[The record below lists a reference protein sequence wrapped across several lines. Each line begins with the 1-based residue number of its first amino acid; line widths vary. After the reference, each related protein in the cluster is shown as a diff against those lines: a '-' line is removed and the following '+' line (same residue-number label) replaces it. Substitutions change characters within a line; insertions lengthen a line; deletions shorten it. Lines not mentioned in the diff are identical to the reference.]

1 MSIFLPLPP
10 PLCYNDIVETAEK
23 TRIFLP
29 RSPTDPIPRKQKMER
44 PGARCAKQRASGH
57 FPAKSKPKP
66 KGPPHNP
73 AGPFLSHPHR
83 PNGTAAPRTPLPQC
97 RLTARRANRPPDGFR
112 GRPAAAPTAAP
123 GAAGPAGLPSALP
136 CRPPAPPRQRA
147 RRITRQALFLS
158 HPHRP
163 NGTAARSASTNCASA
178 GLAVS
183 CRQTAMTSSFSSA
196 PVSGM
201 NTRFSAGEYL
211 RAE

>member
-1 MSIFLPLPP
+1 M
-10 PLCYNDIVETAEK
+10 CETAG
-23 TRIFLP
+23 
-29 RSPTDPIPRKQKMER
+29 
-44 PGARCAKQRASGH
+44 PGAFSRQIQAKTKMARRTTRQA
-57 FPAKSKPKP
+57 
-66 KGPPHNP
+66 
-73 AGPFLSHPHR
+73 PFLSHP
-83 PNGTAAPRTPLPQC
+83 PRTPLPQC

-147 RRITRQALFLS
+147 RRITRQAPFLS
-158 HPHRP
+158 PPHRP
-163 NGTAARSASTNCASA
+163 NGTAPRSASTNCASA

>member
-1 MSIFLPLPP
+1 MTLSEWQRKPAFSCPDPQPIRYRENRRWSVPGPVVRNSGPRGIFPP
-10 PLCYNDIVETAEK
+10 N
-23 TRIFLP
+23 P
-29 RSPTDPIPRKQKMER
+29 R
-44 PGARCAKQRASGH
+44 QRARRTIRQ
-57 FPAKSKPKP
+57 A
-66 KGPPHNP
+66 
-73 AGPFLSHPHR
+73 PFLSHPHR
-83 PNGTAAPRTPLPQC
+83 PNGPPPPAHLCRSAGLRPAGQTVLRTVLGGG
-97 RLTARRANRPPDGFR
+97 LRPP
-112 GRPAAAPTAAP
+112 PTAAP

-147 RRITRQALFLS
+147 RRITRQAPFLS

>member
-1 MSIFLPLPP
+1 MPFFLPLPP
-10 PLCYNDIVETAEK
+10 PLCYNDIVGTAEK
-23 TRIFLP
+23 TRFSCPDPQPIRYRENRRWSVPGPVVRNSGPRGIFP
-29 RSPTDPIPRKQKMER
+29 PNPTQ
-44 PGARCAKQRASGH
+44 Q
-57 FPAKSKPKP
+57 
-66 KGPPHNP
+66 GPLHNP
-73 AGPFLSHPHR
+73 AGPVFIPSSPPGRHP
-83 PNGTAAPRTPLPQC
+83 APRTPLPQC

-123 GAAGPAGLPSALP
+123 GAAGPAGLPFALP

-147 RRITRQALFLS
+147 RRITRQAPFLS

-163 NGTAARSASTNCASA
+163 NGTAACSASTNCASA

>member
-1 MSIFLPLPP
+1 MTLSERQRKPAFPAPIPNRSDTEKTEDGASRG
-10 PLCYNDIVETAEK
+10 PLCETAGLGAFSRQNQPK
-23 TRIFLP
+23 RARRITRQARFIP
-29 RSPTDPIPRKQKMER
+29 SSPPER
-44 PGARCAKQRASGH
+44 
-57 FPAKSKPKP
+57 
-66 KGPPHNP
+66 
-73 AGPFLSHPHR
+73 HP
-83 PNGTAAPRTPLPQC
+83 APRTPLPQY

-123 GAAGPAGLPSALP
+123 DAAGPAGLPTALP

-147 RRITRQALFLS
+147 RRITRQAPFLS

>member
-1 MSIFLPLPP
+1 MTLSERQRKPAFSCPDPQPIRYRENRRWSVPGPVVRNSGPRGIFPP
-10 PLCYNDIVETAEK
+10 NPSQN
-23 TRIFLP
+23 
-29 RSPTDPIPRKQKMER
+29 Q
-44 PGARCAKQRASGH
+44 
-57 FPAKSKPKP
+57 
-66 KGPPHNP
+66 KGPPHTP
-73 AGPFLSHPHR
+73 AGPALFHPHR
-83 PNGTAAPRTPLPQC
+83 PNGTPPPRTPLPQC

-147 RRITRQALFLS
+147 RRTTRQAPFLS
-158 HPHRP
+158 HSHRP

>member
-1 MSIFLPLPP
+1 MTLSERQRKPAFSCPDPQPIRYRENRRWSVPGPVVRNSGPRGIFPP
-10 PLCYNDIVETAEK
+10 NPN
-23 TRIFLP
+23 
-29 RSPTDPIPRKQKMER
+29 Q
-44 PGARCAKQRASGH
+44 
-57 FPAKSKPKP
+57 

-83 PNGTAAPRTPLPQC
+83 SDGTAAPRTPLPQC

-147 RRITRQALFLS
+147 RRITRQAPFLS